1 MSARVRLASLVAT
14 WVMLFAGGLLGPLS
28 LPVVALRLAATP
40 VQCVLNGRL
49 NRRVPLARRDGW
61 DWALL
66 GVAFL
71 ASCGVSA
78 LFAEPG
84 RVVVPTEV
92 NPLLL
97 LPVLLPYSAIQLRT
111 NARCWSALAALRATP
126 TSEAAATSE
135 ERGRILEFPAPAA
148 SEERRAA

>member
-1 MSARVRLASLVAT
+1 M
-14 WVMLFAGGLLGPLS
+14 PLEQ
-28 LPVVALRLAATP
+28 R
-40 VQCVLNGRL
+40 GR
-49 NRRVPLARRDGW
+49 W

-84 RVVVPTEV
+84 RVVVPTDV

-97 LPVLLPYSAIQLRT
+97 LPVLLPYSLIQLRT
-111 NARCWSALAALRATP
+111 NARCWSAVARLREASAA
-126 TSEAAATSE
+126 SE
-135 ERGRILEFPAPAA
+135 ERGRILEFPARPA
-148 SEERRAA
+148 SEPRELDAAA